1 MLLLKGWLFECIAFD
16 YNILNVK
23 ILVTTALF
31 LGSQTLVYRFVTDA
45 TLVEAWL
52 LGKGLQQVSLCKSK
66 SVHCACCLNHT
77 LYTALY

>member
-16 YNILNVK
+16 YKILNVK
-23 ILVTTALF
+23 ILVTIALF
-31 LGSQTLVYRFVTDA
+31 LGTQTLVYRFVTDA

>member
-52 LGKGLQQVSLCKSK
+52 LGKDCSKYHYVKVNLCT
-66 SVHCACCLNHT
+66 VPVV
-77 LYTALY
+77 